1 MEAFKKILKSSA
13 LVVGSFFLLRV
24 VAAVEPNTGLFLSG
38 IALLLAAVAFFNPMP
53 QYWIYGRA
61 TSVALLV
68 TAMISLAFSGSKLNE
83 ERNATL
89 LALRSQNPKAYLERI
104 RPARSNEFFITEA
117 RELLRTADPGPP
129 HGRA

>member
-24 VAAVEPNTGLFLSG
+24 VAAVEPNTSLFLSG
-38 IALLLAAVAFFNPMP
+38 IVLLLAAVAFFNPMP

-89 LALRSQNPKAYLERI
+89 LALRSQNPKHTWKELGQRGLTNFLLPRLGSSS
-104 RPARSNEFFITEA
+104 RP
-117 RELLRTADPGPP
+117 RT
-129 HGRA
+129 HRLT